1 MCIEVKMILFF
12 YAFSSAT
19 MTSGDEEDC
28 LACSFKTVIHRPTIP
43 KTAPPPA
50 QPPSPPPP
58 HFYLAPTD
66 HPSQTAVQSD
76 VIPEQSSPLIPIPP
90 VPLPV
95 LVLPSPPLNLPIHQ
109 RAHTDTD
116 LLFYNQQSFVYPVH
130 WYPPTAA
137 AVFMYPNQ
145 RAPPANFVYAD
156 GPPLPP
162 LPPRPLPS
170 FAIHPIP
177 QQQVRSS
184 SADCRRT
191 ANNGNEH
198 RVIHPERVW

>member
-1 MCIEVKMILFF
+1 
-12 YAFSSAT
+12 

-28 LACSFKTVIHRPTIP
+28 LACSFKTVIHRPTVP
-43 KTAPPPA
+43 KPVPP
-50 QPPSPPPP
+50 PPPP

-66 HPSQTAVQSD
+66 HPSQAVAQSD
-76 VIPEQSSPLIPIPP
+76 VNPEQTSPLIPIPP

-95 LVLPSPPLNLPIHQ
+95 LVLPSTPLNLPIHQ

-116 LLFYNQQSFVYPVH
+116 LLFYNQQPFVYPVH

-137 AVFMYPNQ
+137 AAFMYPNQ
-145 RAPPANFVYAD
+145 RTPAANFVYA
-156 GPPLPP
+156 GAPPLPP
-162 LPPRPLPS
+162 PPPLLPHPPHS
-170 FAIHPIP
+170 FAINPIP

-191 ANNGNEH
+191 ANNGHEH

>member
-1 MCIEVKMILFF
+1 
-12 YAFSSAT
+12 
-19 MTSGDEEDC
+19 MTSGDEEDL
-28 LACSFKTVIHRPTIP
+28 LACSFKTVIHRPTVP
-43 KTAPPPA
+43 KTAPPP
-50 QPPSPPPP
+50 PPSTPP

-76 VIPEQSSPLIPIPP
+76 VIPDQPSPLIPVPP

-130 WYPPTAA
+130 WYPSAA
-137 AVFMYPNQ
+137 FMYPNQ
-145 RAPPANFVYAD
+145 RTPPANFVY
-156 GPPLPP
+156 GPLPP
-162 LPPRPLPS
+162 FTINPLPP
-170 FAIHPIP
+170 
-177 QQQVRSS
+177 QQVRSS